1 MFAAKYIT
9 CMKYTDAFKQRDYC
23 ALSLLFA
30 VAALLRLTLNN
41 FPIAEHTL
49 NLLFYPSSMFLR
61 KREFIL
67 TTGLAYAM
75 CRPTGGRAKHFL
87 IRIRY
92 IVYPVLLRWH
102 LDTFVLGH
110 LCGRWWKLTF
120 TGRRRLFDLWLCLL
134 KRKNEISLCTEIWKY
149 TTKGS
154 NFNSSFQ

>member
-1 MFAAKYIT
+1 MHEVHRRIQTK
-9 CMKYTDAFKQRDYC
+9 RLLC
-23 ALSLLFA
+23 ALA
-30 VAALLRLTLNN
+30 AALLRLTLNN

-92 IVYPVLLRWH
+92 IVYPVLLR
-102 LDTFVLGH
+102 
-110 LCGRWWKLTF
+110 
-120 TGRRRLFDLWLCLL
+120 
-134 KRKNEISLCTEIWKY
+134 
-149 TTKGS
+149 
-154 NFNSSFQ
+154 